1 MRYPSPS
8 GTLRR
13 MDVSWIDHSW
23 RERAEDGGW
32 LYIREPY
39 LLDGEAFADFAW
51 LARGTGLGRQG
62 RGLQR
67 AALPRRD
74 CRGLDHEAEGDMT
87 PTSRPAGSADRPA

>member
-51 LARGTGLGRQG
+51 LEERGWDVKAVACNARHYPGETVAVWITKP
-62 RGLQR
+62 R
-67 AALPRRD
+67 A
-74 CRGLDHEAEGDMT
+74 T
-87 PTSRPAGSADRPA
+87 